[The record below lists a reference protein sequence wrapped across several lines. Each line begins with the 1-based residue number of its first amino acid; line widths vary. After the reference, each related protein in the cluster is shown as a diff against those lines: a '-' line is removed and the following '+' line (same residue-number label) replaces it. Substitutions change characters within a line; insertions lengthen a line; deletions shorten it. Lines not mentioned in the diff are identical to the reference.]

1 LSIFSSETKNFLIPD
16 VNSAK
21 NNAMRNSN
29 FEIGLSSSLS
39 KKIIEESNDARS
51 ISFAQS

>member
-1 LSIFSSETKNFLIPD
+1 MPE

-39 KKIIEESNDARS
+39 KKIIEESNEAKS
-51 ISFAQS
+51 MSLAQSCNISH

>member
-1 LSIFSSETKNFLIPD
+1 MLSSETKNFLMPE

-21 NNAMRNSN
+21 NRAIRNSN

-51 ISFAQS
+51 ISLAQS